1 MMKTGS
7 ISFIIIILLSVTCK
21 NSEVKVS
28 SSQVAR
34 VKVTSVTS
42 GAISIPVHTN
52 GILVSSEELKLSF
65 KTGGI
70 VSGIFVKEGDRVE
83 KGDLLAS
90 LNLSE
95 INANAEQAQSGYD
108 KALRDFRRAENLFK
122 DSVVTLEQKQN
133 AATALSV
140 AKSTLDIVQ
149 FNLNHSRIIA
159 PDNGLILKQFVKE
172 NELVSS
178 GYPVFLFGLSGKYW
192 KVKAGLSDRDIVKIN
207 PGDSASLTFD
217 AYPGVNFS
225 AVVDQVGEMS
235 NPYTGTYQVE
245 LLLSGSGYRMAS
257 GFVVSVNIFPKA
269 KKIFSLIPIESIM
282 EANGQQGN
290 IYIVTG
296 NMTVKKVS
304 IDIKTLVGSMA
315 AVTGIPE
322 GIKEVVSEGAAYLKN
337 GMKVEVIK

>member
-1 MMKTGS
+1 MIKTGS
-7 ISFIIIILLSVTCK
+7 ISFIIIILLSATCK
-21 NSEVKVS
+21 NSEVKVTS
-28 SSQVAR
+28 PQVVR
-34 VKVTSVTS
+34 VKVTSITS
-42 GAISIPVHTN
+42 VAISIPVHTN
-52 GILVSSEELKLSF
+52 GVLVSNEELKLSF

-70 VSGIFVKEGDRVE
+70 VSGIFVKEGDRVK

-95 INANAEQAQSGYD
+95 IKANAEQAQSGYD
-108 KALRDFRRAENLFK
+108 KALRDFGRAENLFK

-133 AATALSV
+133 AATALNV

-245 LLLSGSGYRMAS
+245 LLLSGSGYRIAS
-257 GFVVSVNIFPKA
+257 GFVVSVNIFPEA
-269 KKIFSLIPIESIM
+269 KKIFSLIPIESII

-296 NMTVKKVS
+296 NMTVKKVN
-304 IDIKTLVGSMA
+304 INIETLFGSMV
-315 AVTGIPE
+315 AVTGIPQ